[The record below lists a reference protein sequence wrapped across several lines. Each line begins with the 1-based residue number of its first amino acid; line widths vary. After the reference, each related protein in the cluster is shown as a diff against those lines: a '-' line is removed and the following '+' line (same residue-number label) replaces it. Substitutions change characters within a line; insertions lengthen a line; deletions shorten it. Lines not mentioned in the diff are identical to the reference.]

1 MSAIDFKDMI
11 VLLPGI
17 TGSVLQKNGQD
28 VWAISGQSFWN
39 AIKSPEALVL
49 ENDEPE
55 MDDLGDG
62 IIATHVMQDFY
73 LVPGL
78 AKVID
83 GYTKLRELL
92 LSGKFRI
99 YPESLDNP
107 DLVNYYEF
115 PYDWRRDN
123 RVSARKLKRFVDERL
138 QKWREES
145 GYEDAQVILL
155 AHSMGGLVSRY
166 YLEVLGGWRDCKAL
180 FTFGT
185 PYRGSVSAISSLVE
199 GYKKTF
205 VNFTEA
211 LRSFTSVY
219 QLLPVYPM
227 LQTPDGYSRLA
238 EVDFLPDLDLSRV
251 IAARKFHEEIRLHAE
266 ANRQEKDWETHGYA
280 LVPFVGTGQL
290 TYQSATLNDGKLQVS
305 NTPPS
310 KISNLLADGDGTVP
324 RVSAIPLE
332 MSKAGYYNTFVPEQH
347 GALQANKSVLA
358 QIYERLL
365 QMQFDLSDIRGPQE
379 ILTGEEP
386 IALRLEVD
394 DFYLPD
400 EPVEIQGSLLNTRQP
415 VGNLVARI
423 HAKNADLAPRE
434 IILQENSERYTA
446 ILEDLPSGTYEIELR
461 AESGV
466 EINPVRDVFEV
477 AA

>member
-1 MSAIDFKDMI
+1 MSPIDFKDMI

-17 TGSVLQKNGQD
+17 TGSVLQKNGRD

-39 AIKSPEALVL
+39 AVKSPESLVL
-49 ENDEPE
+49 EQDDPE
-55 MDDLGDG
+55 QDDLEDG
-62 IIATHVMQDFY
+62 IIATRVMQDFY
-73 LVPGL
+73 MVPGL

-99 YPESLDNP
+99 YPQSPENP

-123 RVSARKLKRFVDERL
+123 RVSARKLKRFIDEKL
-138 QKWREES
+138 HKWRQES

-185 PYRGSVSAISSLVE
+185 PYRGSVSAILSLLD
-199 GYKKTF
+199 GYKKAF
-205 VNFTEA
+205 LDLTEA

-227 LQTPDGYSRLA
+227 LQTANGCCRLA
-238 EVDFLPDLDLSRV
+238 EVDALPELDLGRA
-251 IAARKFHEEIRLHAE
+251 IAARAFHEEIRIAAE
-266 ANRQEKDWETHGYA
+266 ANRQDKDWQTHGYV
-280 LVPFVGTGQL
+280 LVPFVGTGQV
-290 TYQSATLNDGKLQVS
+290 TYQSATLLNGKLEVS
-305 NTPPS
+305 NTVPS
-310 KISNLLADGDGTVP
+310 TIPDYLGNGDDTVP

-332 MSKAGYYNTFVPEQH
+332 MANMGYYNTFIPEHH
-347 GALQANKSVLA
+347 GSLQANKAVLE
-358 QIYERLL
+358 QIEQRLI
-365 QMQFDLSDIRGPQE
+365 QMQFDSSAIRGPEQVPSDSEPVTLSLE
-379 ILTGEEP
+379 I
-386 IALRLEVD
+386 D
-394 DFYLPD
+394 DFYLPG
-400 EPVEIQGSLLNTRQP
+400 EPVEIRATIRNGGDSGGKMVALIHSKTSKTPPISVPLKENGYHCTATLE
-415 VGNLVARI
+415 NL
-423 HAKNADLAPRE
+423 P
-434 IILQENSERYTA
+434 
-446 ILEDLPSGTYEIELR
+446 PGTYEIEVNT
-461 AESGV
+461 ESGV
-466 EINPVRDVFEV
+466 EAQSVRDVFEI